1 LGVALTDTFTL
12 PALDDEAALVVA
24 EVAGGALELALLP
37 LLEQAVRASAPATP
51 TTHIALII
59 IVPSPGHGSITGTGT
74 MWFR

>member
-1 LGVALTDTFTL
+1 LGVALTETFTL
-12 PALDDEAALVVA
+12 PALDDEAALVGA

-51 TTHIALII
+51 TTHITLII
-59 IVPSPGHGSITGTGT
+59 IVPSPVDSSITGTSA